1 MKFSPMNIKAQE
13 FTKSLRGYDVEEV
26 RAFLEKLSNEMEG
39 ILKENESVKKEIIDL
54 KEKVTEYKK
63 IEKNLQD
70 TLLNAQE
77 TSSKSL
83 DLTKKQTAMMI
94 KEAELKASQILEN
107 AKTNAIE
114 IKNAVNHLRE
124 ERDLIISKLKAIV
137 NSQANL
143 LHLKIERAGEEPE
156 KPTTTKSQKDFDV
169 DVDGLVDKL

>member
-13 FTKSLRGYDVEEV
+13 FTKAMRGYDVEEV
-26 RAFLEKLSNEMEG
+26 RAFLEKLSNEMEEL
-39 ILKENESVKKEIIDL
+39 IKENESVKKEIIEL
-54 KEKVTEYKK
+54 KDKVAEYKK

-83 DLTKKQTAMMI
+83 DLTKKQTSVMM

-107 AKTNAIE
+107 AKSNAIE

-143 LHLKIERAGEEPE
+143 LHLKIEQAGEEPE
-156 KPTTTKSQKDFDV
+156 KPSKTNSQKDFDV

>member
-13 FTKSLRGYDVEEV
+13 FTKTMRGYDVEEV
-26 RAFLEKLSNEMEG
+26 RAFLERLSNEMG
-39 ILKENESVKKEIIDL
+39 NILQENDSVKKELIELRDEI
-54 KEKVTEYKK
+54 TEYKK

-70 TLLNAQE
+70 TLLKAQE

-83 DLTKKQTAMMI
+83 ETTKKQTGVMI
-94 KEAELKASQILEN
+94 KEAELKASQIIEN
-107 AKTNAIE
+107 AKGNAIE

-143 LHLKIERAGEEPE
+143 LEVKVEQAGKESENPS
-156 KPTTTKSQKDFDV
+156 KSDSQKDFDV
-169 DVDGLVDKL
+169 DVDGIVDKL